1 VSEYLHHLD
10 GVLGAGIVAGSAFAV
25 CSVLDTLNGTAPW
38 SQTKLGKR
46 FNMVTDENG
55 STSDYWD
62 GVTSAIAE
70 AFAVTHSDEEL
81 ELLLTDEELS
91 RLSEDVDSIPADD
104 WDDAIADDTIRA
116 EF

>member
-1 VSEYLHHLD
+1 MSEYLHHLD
-10 GVLGAGIVAGSAFAV
+10 GVLGVGVLSAGALAA
-25 CSVLDTLNGTAPW
+25 CSVVDTLQGTAPW
-38 SQTKLGKR
+38 SHTKIGKR
-46 FNMVTDENG
+46 LNMITDENG
-55 STSDYWD
+55 STADYWD

-81 ELLLTDEELS
+81 TLLLTDEELS
-91 RLSEDVDSIPADD
+91 QLSEDVDIIPADD